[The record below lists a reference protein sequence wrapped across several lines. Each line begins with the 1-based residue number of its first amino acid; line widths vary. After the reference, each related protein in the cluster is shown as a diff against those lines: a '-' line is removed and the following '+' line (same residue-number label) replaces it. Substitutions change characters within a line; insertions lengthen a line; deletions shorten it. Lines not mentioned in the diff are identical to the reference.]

1 MVGLHNL
8 EVNKADHGGGSVMSC
23 LYGVMR
29 ERICVGREIFQDRTK
44 FLKEVNFGEVQL
56 WIIIVSFIQINEL
69 IFVKCL
75 GQCLVDS

>member
-8 EVNKADHGGGSVMSC
+8 EVNKADHRVGSVMSC

-56 WIIIVSFIQINEL
+56 
-69 IFVKCL
+69 
-75 GQCLVDS
+75 